1 MCERL
6 TPSEVG
12 GDERS
17 VGHGVFE
24 HYPSVAC
31 KLARNNDPLRG
42 NFRVQI

>member
-1 MCERL
+1 MFERL

-24 HYPSVAC
+24 HYPSVA
-31 KLARNNDPLRG
+31 
-42 NFRVQI
+42 